1 MDIDGVLNMTDLF
14 DNFNG
19 TNYNFSFPY
28 INSSLFN
35 YSDSSIR
42 ELFDYFNGTSY
53 NFSVPFINSSIFNWI
68 NVSFENKSFDPM
80 DWPNITYE
88 VVSPVQGAAKYICY
102 VFYVLVLFFGIF
114 GNMLVFYVIGYRKKK
129 RNSGDIFILSL
140 ACADFLASLGVA
152 MIYVNGIITGFSG
165 WVYGKELCYILPGI
179 SQTTTC
185 ASGWFLVLISLDRY
199 R

>member
-1 MDIDGVLNMTDLF
+1 MRDLF

-19 TNYNFSFPY
+19 TNYNFSFPS
-28 INSSLFN
+28 INSSFFN

-42 ELFDYFNGTSY
+42 ELFNNFNGTSY
-53 NFSVPFINSSIFNWI
+53 NFSVPFINSSVF

-80 DWPNITYE
+80 DSLNITYE
-88 VVSPVQGAAKYICY
+88 FISPVQGAAKYICY
-102 VFYVLVLFFGIF
+102 VFYGLVLFFGIF

-140 ACADFLASLGVA
+140 ACADFLASLG
-152 MIYVNGIITGFSG
+152 MTMLYVGVLITGFSG
-165 WVYGKELCYILPGI
+165 WVYGEALCYILPGI

-185 ASGWFLVLISLDRY
+185 ASGWFLVLISLDRH

>member
-1 MDIDGVLNMTDLF
+1 MF
-14 DNFNG
+14 DVCDVIG
-19 TNYNFSFPY
+19 YNTSFPF

-35 YSDSSIR
+35 YSDSRNR
-42 ELFDYFNGTSY
+42 ELFDNFNGTSY
-53 NFSVPFINSSIFNWI
+53 NFSVPLTNSSYFNW
-68 NVSFENKSFDPM
+68 NNGSCRNKSLVSFDSI
-80 DWPNITYE
+80 DWTNTTYE
-88 VVSPVQGAAKYICY
+88 FISPVQGAAKYICY